1 VTAKPLVD
9 TEGRPAGWRGVIS
22 DITEARNAHRRLLRM
37 AHQDSLTGLANRA
50 RFLALLEESL
60 ADVHDR
66 ETCAVLCLDLD
77 GFKSINDSLGHAF
90 GDALLREV
98 GTRLRRAVR
107 DADVVARIGGDEFAV
122 PLRHCM
128 IEADGC
134 AVADRLL
141 QGRREPDEVG
151 QVPAPIGVSIGI
163 APVAGRDEVAHRADQ
178 LMVAADLALYAAKAS
193 GKGTWRIYEPE
204 MGSSNRRRLAIEHA
218 LRTAI
223 EHSE

>member
-98 GTRLRRAVR
+98 GARLRRAVR
-107 DADVVARIGGDEFAV
+107 DEDLVARIGGDEFAV
-122 PLRHCM
+122 LLRHCM
-128 IEADGC
+128 IEADAC
-134 AVADRLL
+134 AIANRIL
-141 QGRREPDEVG
+141 QGLGEPVVVG
-151 QVPAPIGVSIGI
+151 QVTTPNGVSIGI
-163 APVAGRDEVAHRADQ
+163 APVASRPEAGGR
-178 LMVAADLALYAAKAS
+178 
-193 GKGTWRIYEPE
+193 
-204 MGSSNRRRLAIEHA
+204 
-218 LRTAI
+218 
-223 EHSE
+223 